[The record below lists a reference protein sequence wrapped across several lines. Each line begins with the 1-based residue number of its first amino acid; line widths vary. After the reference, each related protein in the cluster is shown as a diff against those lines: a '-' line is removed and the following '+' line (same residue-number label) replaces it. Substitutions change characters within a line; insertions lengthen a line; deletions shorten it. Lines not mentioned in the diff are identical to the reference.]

1 MKKAHVALL
10 LGLTPAMLLS
20 QAAAEKNR
28 VFTVKLGP
36 AHQSSQFGLV
46 RNRLQPY
53 AGLDYFSAS
62 FSADI
67 GMLMW
72 SEDDAT
78 MELVRAARI
87 GVGVDGSVSCW
98 MPHVG
103 AKYYLSDA
111 ESRPYVFG
119 GVYRNFAS
127 VDASLDL
134 AIQGYDPA
142 GAPAG
147 DPLTA
152 SGDLLSKEQKKF
164 IESLLSHWG
173 AQFGFGVEWRVNR
186 HFGLAGEYGVK
197 MHFNSAQ
204 ETFEDSSVLDL
215 LNTFV
220 GGTDSDS
227 DVSELLGADRTDL
240 KLDLSG
246 KLVTSQ
252 ASVVLNF
259 YF

>member
-1 MKKAHVALL
+1 MKACRFVLL
-10 LGLTPAMLLS
+10 IGLAPAILFG

-36 AHQSSQFGLV
+36 SHQSSQFGLV
-46 RNRLQPY
+46 HGRLQPY

-62 FSADI
+62 FTADI
-67 GMLMW
+67 GLLMW
-72 SEDDAT
+72 AQNEST
-78 MELVRAARI
+78 LELVRAAKI
-87 GVGVDGSVSCW
+87 GLGVDGSVSFW
-98 MPHVG
+98 MPHAG

-119 GVYRNFAS
+119 GIYKNFAS

-134 AIQGYDPA
+134 ALQGYDET
-142 GAPAG
+142 GAKSG
-147 DPLTA
+147 DALTT

-186 HFGLAGEYGVK
+186 HFGLGGEYGFK

-204 ETFEDSSVLDL
+204 QTFEDSSILDI

-220 GGTDSDS
+220 GDTGTGADTG
-227 DVSELLGADRTDL
+227 ELLGADRTDL

-246 KLVTSQ
+246 KLITSQ